1 MKHWDTAAYLWEKFT
16 YEKRVYK
23 LKLEESR
30 MQEKA
35 IVESQIEYSFD
46 LQSAKF
52 KQYDKKMPM
61 KELELFKTVNYRGVT
76 PVYANAVFTA
86 KGESEV
92 LNMRK
97 LQDRFR
103 HSNDICMRKYLKLMD
118 KHLKGQPILADFPQ
132 TLIMNPH
139 VIARFRTQYM
149 YCIVSNRSKS
159 HATYR
164 NHILYK
170 QFVNI
175 QQTYKNY
182 GNFDFK
188 CLESDFTTETTQDD
202 DVDDDDENNQ
212 ADSKKPKPKSQY

>member
-1 MKHWDTAAYLWEKFT
+1 MKHWETAAYLWEKFT
-16 YEKRVYK
+16 YEKRVHK

-30 MQEKA
+30 MQEKV

-46 LQSAKF
+46 LQSSKF

-61 KELELFKTVNYRGVT
+61 KELELFKTVNYRGVN
-76 PVYANAVFTA
+76 PVYTNAVFTA

-92 LNMRK
+92 LNLRK
-97 LQDRFR
+97 LQDRLR
-103 HSNDICMRKYLKLMD
+103 HSNDSCRRKYMKLMD
-118 KHLKGQPILADFPQ
+118 KHLEGKPILADFPQ
-132 TLIMNPH
+132 TLIMSPH

-149 YCIVSNRSKS
+149 YCIISNRSKT
-159 HATYR
+159 HTTYR

-175 QQTYKNY
+175 QQTYKAY

-188 CLESDFTTETTQDD
+188 CLESDFTTETPQDD
-202 DVDDDDENNQ
+202 DNDEKTKPN
-212 ADSKKPKPKSQY
+212 SEKPKPKSQY